1 MFTWRVFR
9 LGVNTNKINW
19 SALMANLKMR
29 DLITTTALIAACA
42 SLTACATASK
52 RLGLTTTAP
61 NEFNILTKAPLV
73 VPPEYNLLPPRVGE
87 SSADNNYTQ
96 EAARKALIGDI
107 DPTEP
112 TRGEIVLM
120 TKAGVGRA
128 NQEVRVEI
136 DGANSVERKTK
147 GFSDRVL
154 FWQNGSVK
162 MPDGT
167 PLDAEIEAKRLE
179 SMKAAT
185 GGGEVKIMRKPGRAK
200 LPGL

>member
-1 MFTWRVFR
+1 
-9 LGVNTNKINW
+9 
-19 SALMANLKMR
+19 MR
-29 DLITTTALIAACA
+29 HLITITALIAA
-42 SLTACATASK
+42 SVSMTACASATK

-73 VPPEYNLLPPRVGE
+73 VPPEYNLLPPRIGE
-87 SSADNNYTQ
+87 SSSENNYTQ

-128 NQEVRVEI
+128 NQEVRIEI
-136 DGANSVERKTK
+136 DGENSVERKTDS
-147 GFSDRVL
+147 FTDRVL
-154 FWQNGSVK
+154 FWQNGSARSA
-162 MPDGT
+162 DGS
-167 PLDAEIEAKRLE
+167 PLDPDVEARRIQ
-179 SMKAAT
+179 SMKNAT
-185 GGGEVKIMRKPGRAK
+185 GGGEVTITRKPRGGK

>member
-1 MFTWRVFR
+1 
-9 LGVNTNKINW
+9 
-19 SALMANLKMR
+19 MR
-29 DLITTTALIAACA
+29 DIIKLTALIAAA
-42 SLTACATASK
+42 SIMTACASASK
-52 RLGLTTTAP
+52 RLGLTTTSP

-87 SSADNNYTQ
+87 SSFENNYTQ
-96 EAARKALIGDI
+96 EAARKALIGDV
-107 DPTEP
+107 DPAEP

-128 NQEVRVEI
+128 NQEVRLEI
-136 DGANSVERKTK
+136 DGQNSVERKSD

-154 FWQNGSVK
+154 FWQNGRVQ
-162 MPDGT
+162 MPNGA
-167 PLDAEIEAKRLE
+167 PLDPETEARRME

-185 GGGEVKIMRKPGRAK
+185 GGGEVTIMRKPGGAK

>member
-1 MFTWRVFR
+1 
-9 LGVNTNKINW
+9 
-19 SALMANLKMR
+19 MR
-29 DLITTTALIAACA
+29 HLITITALIAASA
-42 SLTACATASK
+42 SMTACASATK
-52 RLGLTTTAP
+52 RLGLTTSGP

-73 VPPEYNLLPPRVGE
+73 VPPEYNLLPPRIGE
-87 SSADNNYTQ
+87 SSSENNYTQ

-128 NQEVRVEI
+128 NQEVRIEI
-136 DGANSVERKTK
+136 DGDNSVERKTD
-147 GFSDRVL
+147 GFTDRVL

-162 MPDGT
+162 LPDGSQ
-167 PLDAEIEAKRLE
+167 LDADIEAQRLE
-179 SMKAAT
+179 SIKRAT
-185 GGGEVKIMRKPGRAK
+185 GGEPVTITRKPRGSK